1 MASIVRGE
9 GEGTLNSWYMGQ
21 ESGVVM
27 FLYGTIGETL
37 ALPITFSVGEGKK
50 VEEQPDLAET
60 FSIAEG
66 KVGAE
71 TLDFD
76 ESFSI
81 TNS

>member
-37 ALPITFSVGEGKK
+37 ALPITFCVGEGKK
-50 VEEQPDLAET
+50 VEEQPELTEA

-66 KVGAE
+66 KQVNE
-71 TLDFD
+71 LLDLG
-76 ESFSI
+76 ESFI
-81 TNS
+81 IINS